1 MTDPADTF
9 ENRLHQLNRLVA
21 DLERGDIPLEDALK
35 HYEQG
40 IALIRACQE
49 QLKHAEQTV
58 QRLQQQ
64 NGEEH
69 FTPFNAR
76 E

>member
-1 MTDPADTF
+1 MTDSADSF
-9 ENRLHQLNRLVA
+9 ETRLHTLNRLVA
-21 DLERGDIPLEDALK
+21 ELERGDIPLEDALK
-35 HYEQG
+35 HYEHG

-58 QRLQQQ
+58 QRLQNQ
-64 NGEEH
+64 NGEESLV
-69 FTPFNAR
+69 PF

>member
-1 MTDPADTF
+1 MTEPTDTF
-9 ENRLHQLNRLVA
+9 EHRLQQLSQLVA
-21 DLERGDIPLEDALK
+21 ELERGDIPLEDALK

-40 IALIRACQE
+40 IALIRACQA

-58 QRLQQQ
+58 QRLQNQ
-64 NGEEH
+64 NGEE
-69 FTPFNAR
+69 TLVPF

>member
-35 HYEQG
+35 HYEQDMG
-40 IALIRACQE
+40 
-49 QLKHAEQTV
+49 
-58 QRLQQQ
+58 
-64 NGEEH
+64 
-69 FTPFNAR
+69 
-76 E
+76 